1 MVLIFDCNA
10 QNRRVA
16 LITNVKPGKL
26 RDVMSEGL
34 VRVLLKFSYLLQ
46 FVSCDVEMTAY
57 VLTPIFQVLCAS
69 NEDHTVVEPLL
80 PPEGAK
86 IGERVTFSG

>member
-1 MVLIFDCNA
+1 MFGFCISL

-34 VRVLLKFSYLLQ
+34 VLFSLSDISYLLM
-46 FVSCDVEMTAY
+46 FPTYYIKLYIAFY
-57 VLTPIFQVLCAS
+57 VC
-69 NEDHTVVEPLL
+69 
-80 PPEGAK
+80 
-86 IGERVTFSG
+86 IGLVGEWP